1 MAQIPRA
8 LLQRWLVQAERWWCM
23 TNNRYLKR
31 WDNSVQN
38 NYGKPSIALVKGKGI
53 VVTDADGK
61 SYLDFL
67 GGIATSVLGHA
78 HPAIVKAVTKQ
89 VSTLSH
95 VSNFYAHPNAI
106 ELAEKLVGMTGDE
119 SAKVFFCQSGA
130 EANEAALKLSR
141 RTGKVRVV
149 AAQGAF
155 HGRTM
160 GALSLTGQPS
170 KREPFLPL
178 IKGVKHVPYGD
189 IDAMRKAVTKKTAMV
204 IIEPIMGEAGV
215 IVPPA
220 DYLQELR
227 LLCDKSGAL
236 LVIDAVQTGMGRT
249 GDWFGYEYSGITPD
263 VITLAKGLGGG
274 LPLGAMIALGKAADL
289 FQPGDHGST
298 FGGNPVTTSAGLA
311 AIKFIE
317 AQEILSKVEKQGAHL
332 MQELALIPGVK
343 EVRGAGLLLG
353 IELDSIKVAVFADAM
368 RDAGVLVN
376 AANPTTIRIAPAL
389 IVSDAQIN
397 RFITIFR
404 KVIAD
409 VK

>member
-1 MAQIPRA
+1 
-8 LLQRWLVQAERWWCM
+8 M
-23 TNNRYLKR
+23 TNKKMLDR
-31 WDNSVQN
+31 WNSVVQN
-38 NYGKPSIALVKGKGI
+38 NYGTPSIALTKGKGI

-61 SYLDFL
+61 VYLDFL
-67 GGIATSVLGHA
+67 GGIATSILGHA

-89 VSTLSH
+89 VSTLGH
-95 VSNFYAHPNAI
+95 ISNFYAHPNAI
-106 ELAEKLVGMTGDE
+106 TLAEKLVAMTGE
-119 SAKVFFCQSGA
+119 KNAKVFFCQSGA
-130 EANEAALKLSR
+130 EANEAAFKLSR

-189 IDAMRKAVTKKTAMV
+189 IEAMRKAISKKTAMV

-215 IVPPA
+215 VVPPA
-220 DYLQELR
+220 DYLQQLR
-227 LLCDKSGAL
+227 AICDDKGAL

-298 FGGNPVTTSAGLA
+298 FGGNPVTTAAGLA
-311 AIKFIE
+311 AIDVIE
-317 AQEILSKVEKQGAHL
+317 SKKLLNKVKQQGDYLIQEI
-332 MQELALIPGVK
+332 ALIPGVK
-343 EVRGAGLLLG
+343 EVRGAGLLIG
-353 IELDSIKVAVFADAM
+353 IELETLKASDIATAM

-376 AANPTTIRIAPAL
+376 AANATTIRIAPAL
-389 IVSDAQIN
+389 IVTDAQVNKFISIFKKVVSDA
-397 RFITIFR
+397 
-404 KVIAD
+404 K
-409 VK
+409 

>member
-1 MAQIPRA
+1 
-8 LLQRWLVQAERWWCM
+8 M
-23 TNNRYLKR
+23 TNKTMINRWKS
-31 WDNSVQN
+31 SVQN
-38 NYGKPSIALVKGKGI
+38 NYGTPSIALVKGKGL

-61 SYLDFL
+61 QYLDFL
-67 GGIATSVLGHA
+67 GGIATNILGHA

-95 VSNFYAHPNAI
+95 VSNFYVHPHAV
-106 ELAEKLVGMTGDE
+106 ELAEKLAALTGDK

-141 RTGKVRVV
+141 RTGKLRIV

-160 GALSLTGQPS
+160 GALSLTGQPA

-178 IKGVKHVPYGD
+178 VKGVKHVPFGD
-189 IDAMRKAVTKKTAMV
+189 IEAMRKAVTKKTAMV

-220 DYLQELR
+220 DYLRELR
-227 LLCDKSGAL
+227 VLCDAKGAL

-298 FGGNPVTTSAGLA
+298 FGGNPVTTAAGLA

-317 AQEILSKVEKQGAHL
+317 TQKILKKVEKQGVYL
-332 MQELALIPGVK
+332 MQELALIPGVA

-353 IELDSIKVAVFADAM
+353 IELENLKAADIAK
-368 RDAGVLVN
+368 ALQNEGVLVN
-376 AANPTTIRIAPAL
+376 AANPTTIRLAPAL
-389 IVSDAQIN
+389 IVTDAQLK
-397 RFITIFR
+397 RFVSIFK
-404 KVIAD
+404 KVMSD
-409 VK
+409 GK

>member
-1 MAQIPRA
+1 
-8 LLQRWLVQAERWWCM
+8 M
-23 TNNRYLKR
+23 TNKTMINR
-31 WDNSVQN
+31 WSNSVQN
-38 NYGKPSIALVKGKGI
+38 NYGSPSIALVKGKGL

-61 SYLDFL
+61 QYLDFL
-67 GGIATSVLGHA
+67 GGIATNILGHA
-78 HPAIVKAVTKQ
+78 HPAIVKAVSKQ
-89 VSTLSH
+89 VSILSH
-95 VSNFYAHPNAI
+95 VSNFYVHPNAV
-106 ELAEKLVGMTGDE
+106 ELAEKLASMTGDK

-178 IKGVKHVPYGD
+178 VKGVKHVPYGD
-189 IDAMRKAVTKKTAMV
+189 IEAMRKAVNKKTAMV

-227 LLCDKSGAL
+227 ALCDAKGAL

-298 FGGNPVTTSAGLA
+298 FGGNPVTTAAGLA

-317 AQEILSKVEKQGAHL
+317 SQKLLKKVEKQGAYL
-332 MQELALIPGVK
+332 MQELALIPGVS

-353 IELDSIKVAVFADAM
+353 IELENLKSSDVAGALQKS
-368 RDAGVLVN
+368 GVLVN
-376 AANPTTIRIAPAL
+376 AANPTTIRLAPAL
-389 IVSDAQIN
+389 IVTDVQIKK
-397 RFITIFR
+397 FISIFK
-404 KVIAD
+404 KVMSD

>member
-1 MAQIPRA
+1 
-8 LLQRWLVQAERWWCM
+8 M
-23 TNNRYLKR
+23 TNKTMINRWKS
-31 WDNSVQN
+31 SVQN
-38 NYGKPSIALVKGKGI
+38 NYGTPSIALVKGKGL

-61 SYLDFL
+61 QYLDFL
-67 GGIATSVLGHA
+67 GGIATSILGHA

-95 VSNFYAHPNAI
+95 VSNFYAHPHAI
-106 ELAEKLVGMTGDE
+106 ELAEKLAAMTGDKK
-119 SAKVFFCQSGA
+119 AKVFFCQSGA

-141 RTGKVRVV
+141 RSGKVRVV

-178 IKGVKHVPYGD
+178 IKGVKHVPFGE
-189 IDAMRKAVTKKTAMV
+189 IEAMRKAVTKKTAMV

-220 DYLQELR
+220 DYLRELR
-227 LLCDKSGAL
+227 SLCDAKGAL

-298 FGGNPVTTSAGLA
+298 FGGNPVTTAAGLA

-317 AQEILSKVEKQGAHL
+317 AQKILKKVEAQGL
-332 MQELALIPGVK
+332 YLIQELALIPGVA

-353 IELDSIKVAVFADAM
+353 IELESRKAADVALALQNE
-368 RDAGVLVN
+368 GVLVN
-376 AANPTTIRIAPAL
+376 AANPTTIRLAPAL
-389 IVSDAQIN
+389 IVTDAQIKK
-397 RFITIFR
+397 FVAIFR
-404 KVIAD
+404 KVMSD
-409 VK
+409 GK

>member
-1 MAQIPRA
+1 M
-8 LLQRWLVQAERWWCM
+8 
-23 TNNRYLKR
+23 
-31 WDNSVQN
+31 
-38 NYGKPSIALVKGKGI
+38 VKGKGI

-61 SYLDFL
+61 SYFDFL
-67 GGIATSVLGHA
+67 GGIATSILGHA

-106 ELAEKLVGMTGDE
+106 ALAEKLTKMTGDKN
-119 SAKVFFCQSGA
+119 AKVFFCQSGA

-141 RTGKVRVV
+141 RTGKLRIV

-189 IDAMRKAVTKKTAMV
+189 IDAMRKAVSKKTAMV

-215 IVPPA
+215 IVPPS

-227 LLCDKSGAL
+227 LLCDKNGSL

-249 GDWFGYEYSGITPD
+249 GDWFGYEYSGIKPD

-274 LPLGAMIALGKAADL
+274 LPLGAMIALGKAANL

-298 FGGNPVTTSAGLA
+298 FGGNPVTTAAGLA
-311 AIKFIE
+311 AIEFIE
-317 AQEILSKVEKQGAHL
+317 SKKILGKVEKQGAHL
-332 MQELALIPGVK
+332 IQELALIPGVK

-353 IELDSIKVAVFADAM
+353 IELESLKASDVSDAM
-368 RDAGVLVN
+368 RNSGVLVN
-376 AANPTTIRIAPAL
+376 AANATTIRIAPAL
-389 IVSDAQIN
+389 IVSDAQITK
-397 RFITIFR
+397 FISIFR
-404 KVIAD
+404 KVITD
-409 VK
+409 GK

>member
-1 MAQIPRA
+1 MIS
-8 LLQRWLVQAERWWCM
+8 RWS
-23 TNNRYLKR
+23 
-31 WDNSVQN
+31 NSVQN
-38 NYGKPSIALVKGKGI
+38 NYGSPSIALVKGKGL

-61 SYLDFL
+61 QYLDFL
-67 GGIATSVLGHA
+67 GGIATNVLGHA
-78 HPAIVKAVTKQ
+78 HPAIVKSVGKQ
-89 VSTLSH
+89 VSILSH
-95 VSNFYAHPNAI
+95 VSNFYVHPNAV
-106 ELAEKLVGMTGDE
+106 ELAEKLASMTGDK

-178 IKGVKHVPYGD
+178 VKGVKHVPYGD
-189 IDAMRKAVTKKTAMV
+189 IEAMRKAVTKKTAMV
-204 IIEPIMGEAGV
+204 IIEPIMGETGV

-220 DYLQELR
+220 DYLRELR
-227 LLCDKSGAL
+227 ALCDAKGAL

-298 FGGNPVTTSAGLA
+298 FGGNPVTTAAGLA

-317 AQEILSKVEKQGAHL
+317 SQKILKKVEKQGAYL
-332 MQELALIPGVK
+332 MQELALIPGVA

-353 IELDSIKVAVFADAM
+353 IELENLKSSDVASALQKS
-368 RDAGVLVN
+368 GVLVN
-376 AANPTTIRIAPAL
+376 AANPTTIRLAPAL
-389 IVSDAQIN
+389 IVTDAQIKK
-397 RFITIFR
+397 FIAIFK
-404 KVIAD
+404 KVMND
-409 VK
+409 GK

>member
-1 MAQIPRA
+1 
-8 LLQRWLVQAERWWCM
+8 M
-23 TNNRYLKR
+23 TNKKMLNR
-31 WDNSVQN
+31 WSTVVQN
-38 NYGKPSIALVKGKGI
+38 NYGTPTIALVKGKGI

-61 SYLDFL
+61 QYLDFL
-67 GGIATSVLGHA
+67 GGIATSILGHA

-95 VSNFYAHPNAI
+95 VSNFYAHPQAI
-106 ELAEKLVGMTGDE
+106 ELAEKLTAMTGDKN
-119 SAKVFFCQSGA
+119 AKVFFCQSGA

-189 IDAMRKAVTKKTAMV
+189 IEAMRKAVTKKTAMV

-220 DYLQELR
+220 DYLQQLR
-227 LLCDKSGAL
+227 ALCDDKGAL

-298 FGGNPVTTSAGLA
+298 FGGNPVTTAAGLA

-317 AQEILSKVEKQGAHL
+317 TAGVLAKVEKQGAHL
-332 MQELALIPGVK
+332 MQELAVIPGVA

-353 IELDSIKVAVFADAM
+353 IELNSLKSADIANAL
-368 RDAGVLVN
+368 RAEGVLVN

-389 IVSDAQIN
+389 IVTDAQIKK
-397 RFITIFR
+397 FIAIFK
-404 KVIAD
+404 KVMSDA
-409 VK
+409 K

>member
-1 MAQIPRA
+1 
-8 LLQRWLVQAERWWCM
+8 M
-23 TNNRYLKR
+23 TNKKMLDR
-31 WDNSVQN
+31 WNSVVQN
-38 NYGKPSIALVKGKGI
+38 NYGTPSIALTKGKGI

-61 SYLDFL
+61 VYFDFL
-67 GGIATSVLGHA
+67 GGIATSILGHA

-89 VSTLSH
+89 VSTLGH
-95 VSNFYAHPNAI
+95 ISNFYAHPNAI
-106 ELAEKLVGMTGDE
+106 TLAEKLVAMTGDKN
-119 SAKVFFCQSGA
+119 AKVFFCQSGA
-130 EANEAALKLSR
+130 EANEAAFKLSR

-149 AAQGAF
+149 AAKGAF

-170 KREPFLPL
+170 KGEPFLPL
-178 IKGVKHVPYGD
+178 IKGVQHVPYGD
-189 IDAMRKAVTKKTAMV
+189 IEAMRKAISKKTAMV

-220 DYLQELR
+220 DYLQQLR
-227 LLCDKSGAL
+227 AICDDKGAL

-298 FGGNPVTTSAGLA
+298 FGGNPITTAAGLA
-311 AIKFIE
+311 AIDVIE
-317 AQEILSKVEKQGAHL
+317 SKKLLNKVKQQGDFLIQEI
-332 MQELALIPGVK
+332 ALIPGVK
-343 EVRGAGLLLG
+343 EVRGAGLLIG
-353 IELDSIKVAVFADAM
+353 IELETLKASEIATAM
-368 RDAGVLVN
+368 RNAGVLVN

-389 IVSDAQIN
+389 IVTDAQIKK
-397 RFITIFR
+397 FISIFR
-404 KVIAD
+404 KVISDA
-409 VK
+409 K

>member
-1 MAQIPRA
+1 
-8 LLQRWLVQAERWWCM
+8 V
-23 TNNRYLKR
+23 NNKKYLKR
-31 WDNSVQN
+31 WDSSLQN

-53 VVTDADGK
+53 VVTDADGNT
-61 SYLDFL
+61 YLDFL
-67 GGIATSVLGHA
+67 GGIATSILGHA

-89 VSTLSH
+89 ISTLSH

-106 ELAEKLVGMTGDE
+106 ELAEKLAAMTGDK

-160 GALSLTGQPS
+160 GALSLTGQAS

-189 IDAMRKAVTKKTAMV
+189 IDAMRKAISKKTAMV

-215 IVPPA
+215 IVPPS
-220 DYLQELR
+220 DYLQQLR
-227 LLCDKSGAL
+227 QLCDKNGSL

-289 FQPGDHGST
+289 FQAGDHGST
-298 FGGNPVTTSAGLA
+298 FGGNPVTTAAGLA
-311 AIKFIE
+311 AIQYIE
-317 AQEILSKVEKQGAHL
+317 TKDILQKVEKQGAHL

-353 IELDSIKVAVFADAM
+353 IELESLKASDVSDAM
-368 RDAGVLVN
+368 RYAGILVN
-376 AANPTTIRIAPAL
+376 AANATTIRIAPAL
-389 IVSDAQIN
+389 IVTDLQIN
-397 RFITIFR
+397 KFISIFR
-404 KVIAD
+404 KVITDA
-409 VK
+409 K

>member
-1 MAQIPRA
+1 
-8 LLQRWLVQAERWWCM
+8 M
-23 TNNRYLKR
+23 TNKKMLSR
-31 WDNSVQN
+31 WSSVVQN
-38 NYGKPSIALVKGKGI
+38 NYGTPSIVLVKGKGI
-53 VVTDADGK
+53 VMTDADGK
-61 SYLDFL
+61 QYLDFL
-67 GGIATSVLGHA
+67 GGIATSILGHA
-78 HPAIVKAVTKQ
+78 HPAIVKAVTRQ
-89 VSTLSH
+89 ISTLSH
-95 VSNFYAHPNAI
+95 VSNFYAHPNSVQ
-106 ELAEKLVGMTGDE
+106 LAEKLTAMTGDKN
-119 SAKVFFCQSGA
+119 AKVFFCQSGA

-160 GALSLTGQPS
+160 GALSLTGQQA

-178 IKGVKHVPYGD
+178 IKGIKHVPFGD

-220 DYLQELR
+220 DYLQQLR
-227 LLCDKSGAL
+227 KLCDEKGAL

-249 GDWFGYEYSGITPD
+249 GDWFGYEYSGIKPD

-298 FGGNPVTTSAGLA
+298 FGGNPVTTAAGLA
-311 AIKFIE
+311 AITFIE
-317 AQEILSKVEKQGAHL
+317 SQNILQKVEKQGAEL
-332 MQELALIPGVK
+332 MQELALVPGVS

-353 IELDSIKVAVFADAM
+353 IELTTANPSEIATAL
-368 RDAGVLVN
+368 RNEGVLVN
-376 AANPTTIRIAPAL
+376 AANSTTIRIAPAL
-389 IVSDAQIN
+389 TVTDIQIKK
-397 RFITIFR
+397 FISIFK
-404 KVIAD
+404 KVMND

>member
-1 MAQIPRA
+1 
-8 LLQRWLVQAERWWCM
+8 M
-23 TNNRYLKR
+23 TNKKILNR
-31 WDNSVQN
+31 WNSVVQN
-38 NYGKPSIALVKGKGI
+38 NYGTPSIALTKGKGI

-61 SYLDFL
+61 MYLDFL
-67 GGIATSVLGHA
+67 GGIATSILGHA

-89 VSTLSH
+89 VSTLGH

-106 ELAEKLVGMTGDE
+106 TLAEKLVAMTGE
-119 SAKVFFCQSGA
+119 KNAKVFFCQSGA

-141 RTGKVRVV
+141 RTGKIRVV

-178 IKGVKHVPYGD
+178 VKGVKHVPYGD
-189 IDAMRKAVTKKTAMV
+189 IEAMRKAVSKKTAMV

-220 DYLQELR
+220 DYLQQLR
-227 LLCDKSGAL
+227 VLCDDKGAL
-236 LVIDAVQTGMGRT
+236 LVIDEVQTGMGRT

-274 LPLGAMIALGKAADL
+274 LPLGAMIALGKAAEL

-298 FGGNPVTTSAGLA
+298 FGGNPVTTAAGLA
-311 AIKFIE
+311 GIQVIE
-317 AQEILSKVEKQGAHL
+317 SKKLLNKVKQQGAHL
-332 MQELALIPGVK
+332 IQELALIPGVK

-353 IELDSIKVAVFADAM
+353 IELETLKASDIASAM

-376 AANPTTIRIAPAL
+376 AANATTVRIAPAL
-389 IVSDAQIN
+389 IVTDAQIN
-397 RFITIFR
+397 KFISIFR
-404 KVIAD
+404 KAISDA
-409 VK
+409 K

>member
-1 MAQIPRA
+1 
-8 LLQRWLVQAERWWCM
+8 M
-23 TNNRYLKR
+23 TNKTVINRWKS
-31 WDNSVQN
+31 SVQN
-38 NYGKPSIALVKGKGI
+38 NYGSPSIALVKGKGL

-61 SYLDFL
+61 QYLDFL
-67 GGIATSVLGHA
+67 GGIATNILGHA

-89 VSTLSH
+89 VATLTH
-95 VSNFYAHPNAI
+95 VSNFYAHPNAV
-106 ELAEKLVGMTGDE
+106 ELAEKLTAMTGNK
-119 SAKVFFCQSGA
+119 SAKVFLCQSGA

-141 RTGKVRVV
+141 RTGRIRIV

-178 IKGVKHVPYGD
+178 VKGVKHVPYGD
-189 IDAMRKAVTKKTAMV
+189 IEAMRKAITRKTAMV

-227 LLCDKSGAL
+227 AICDAKGAL

-298 FGGNPVTTSAGLA
+298 FGGNPVTTAAALA

-317 AQEILSKVEKQGAHL
+317 IQKILQKVEKQGAYL
-332 MQELALIPGVK
+332 MQELAVIPGVA

-353 IELDSIKVAVFADAM
+353 IELETMKAADIAKALQ
-368 RDAGVLVN
+368 DQGVLVN
-376 AANPTTIRIAPAL
+376 AANPTTIRLAPAL
-389 IVSDAQIN
+389 VVTDAQIKK
-397 RFITIFR
+397 FVAIFK
-404 KVIAD
+404 KVMSD
-409 VK
+409 GK

>member
-1 MAQIPRA
+1 MIN
-8 LLQRWLVQAERWWCM
+8 RWS
-23 TNNRYLKR
+23 
-31 WDNSVQN
+31 NSVQN
-38 NYGKPSIALVKGKGI
+38 NYGSPSIALVKGKGI

-61 SYLDFL
+61 QYLDFL
-67 GGIATSVLGHA
+67 GGIATNILGHA
-78 HPAIVKAVTKQ
+78 HPAIVKAVSKQ
-89 VSTLSH
+89 VAILSH
-95 VSNFYAHPNAI
+95 VSNFYVHPNAI
-106 ELAEKLVGMTGDE
+106 ELAEKLASMTGDK

-141 RTGKVRVV
+141 RTGKVRIV

-178 IKGVKHVPYGD
+178 VKGVKHVPYGD
-189 IDAMRKAVTKKTAMV
+189 IEAMRKAVTKKTAMV

-227 LLCDKSGAL
+227 ALCDAKGAL

-298 FGGNPVTTSAGLA
+298 FGGNPVTTAAGLA
-311 AIKFIE
+311 AIKFME
-317 AQEILSKVEKQGAHL
+317 SQKLLKKVEKQGAYL
-332 MQELALIPGVK
+332 MQELALIPGIA

-353 IELDSIKVAVFADAM
+353 IELENLKASDVAGALQKE
-368 RDAGVLVN
+368 GVLVN
-376 AANPTTIRIAPAL
+376 AANPTTIRLAPAL
-389 IVSDAQIN
+389 IVTDIQIKK
-397 RFITIFR
+397 FVTIFK
-404 KVIAD
+404 KVMSD
-409 VK
+409 GK

>member
-1 MAQIPRA
+1 
-8 LLQRWLVQAERWWCM
+8 M
-23 TNNRYLKR
+23 TNKKMLNR
-31 WDNSVQN
+31 WNSVVQN
-38 NYGKPSIALVKGKGI
+38 NYGAPSIALTKGKGI

-61 SYLDFL
+61 MYLDFL
-67 GGIATSVLGHA
+67 GGIATNILGHA

-89 VSTLSH
+89 VSTLGH

-106 ELAEKLVGMTGDE
+106 TLAEKLVAMTGE
-119 SAKVFFCQSGA
+119 KNAKVFFCQSGA

-170 KREPFLPL
+170 KREPFVPL
-178 IKGVKHVPYGD
+178 VKGVKHVPYGD
-189 IDAMRKAVTKKTAMV
+189 IEAMRKAVSKKTAMV

-220 DYLQELR
+220 DYLQQLR
-227 LLCDKSGAL
+227 VLCDDKGAL

-274 LPLGAMIALGKAADL
+274 LPLGAMIALGKAAEL

-298 FGGNPVTTSAGLA
+298 FGGNPVTTAAGLA
-311 AIKFIE
+311 AIEVIE
-317 AQEILSKVEKQGAHL
+317 SKKLLNKVKQQGAHL
-332 MQELALIPGVK
+332 IQELALIPGVK

-353 IELDSIKVAVFADAM
+353 IELETLKASDIATAM

-376 AANPTTIRIAPAL
+376 AANATTVRIAPAL
-389 IVSDAQIN
+389 IVTDAQIN
-397 RFITIFR
+397 KFISIFR
-404 KVIAD
+404 KVISDA
-409 VK
+409 K

>member
-1 MAQIPRA
+1 
-8 LLQRWLVQAERWWCM
+8 M
-23 TNNRYLKR
+23 TNKTMINR
-31 WDNSVQN
+31 WSNSVQN
-38 NYGKPSIALVKGKGI
+38 NYGSPSIALVKGKGI
-53 VVTDADGK
+53 LVTDADGK
-61 SYLDFL
+61 QYLDFL
-67 GGIATSVLGHA
+67 GGIATNILGHA
-78 HPAIVKAVTKQ
+78 HPAIVKAVSKQ
-89 VSTLSH
+89 VSVLNH
-95 VSNFYAHPNAI
+95 VSNFYVHPNAI
-106 ELAEKLVGMTGDE
+106 ELAEKLASMTGDK

-178 IKGVKHVPYGD
+178 VKGVKHVPYGD
-189 IDAMRKAVTKKTAMV
+189 IEAMRKAVTKKTAMV

-227 LLCDKSGAL
+227 ALCDAKGAL

-298 FGGNPVTTSAGLA
+298 FGGNPVTTAAGLA
-311 AIKFIE
+311 AIMFIE
-317 AQEILSKVEKQGAHL
+317 SQKLLKKVEKQGAYL
-332 MQELALIPGVK
+332 MQELALIPGVA

-353 IELDSIKVAVFADAM
+353 IELKNLKSSDVAGALQKS
-368 RDAGVLVN
+368 GVLVN
-376 AANPTTIRIAPAL
+376 AANPTTIRLAPAL
-389 IVSDAQIN
+389 IVTDAQIKK
-397 RFITIFR
+397 FIAIFK
-404 KVIAD
+404 KVMSD
-409 VK
+409 GK